1 MNQEFNQEP
10 TAEKLSAMLNPEN
23 LRQTV
28 VASAPPFLPIPC
40 FPEVIGALL
49 EHLMPLEWEDLNER
63 GRNFLK
69 WISVKAEAIDSL
81 LPESSDSPT
90 RGFELLAINR
100 EGNGFVKI
108 SEQSKELEI
117 PSVMLRFST
126 LIATFLTVRLLLK
139 QMKEDGFPAPSLV
152 FTQNVDG
159 DYLNY
164 PRALQNL
171 LQLFPECQQMFHFEV
186 SELLTEDYV
195 TTIRTL
201 AEDLGIRFVL
211 DDTNKMDARVHQK
224 LLDLADWI
232 KIDFQATAS
241 IEERLREGQGEQI
254 LLHLELYAH
263 GAGSPVIVFEGLGDE
278 SQLKSFLQ
286 ERWRNSETALYQ
298 QSRER
303 LPLPPW
309 DRYFGLIQD
318 YHEVEKGLFYQ
329 GLLVSQIE
337 ASEG

>member
-1 MNQEFNQEP
+1 LF
-10 TAEKLSAMLNPEN
+10 
-23 LRQTV
+23 
-28 VASAPPFLPIPC
+28 
-40 FPEVIGALL
+40 
-49 EHLMPLEWEDLNER
+49 
-63 GRNFLK
+63 
-69 WISVKAEAIDSL
+69 
-81 LPESSDSPT
+81 
-90 RGFELLAINR
+90 
-100 EGNGFVKI
+100 
-108 SEQSKELEI
+108 
-117 PSVMLRFST
+117 
-126 LIATFLTVRLLLK
+126 
-139 QMKEDGFPAPSLV
+139 
-152 FTQNVDG
+152 FTQNVDA

-211 DDTNKMDARVHQK
+211 DDTNKMDSRVHQK

-241 IEERLREGQGEQI
+241 IEARLQEGQGEQI

-263 GAGSPVIVFEGLGDE
+263 GAGSPVIVFEGLGDD
-278 SQLKSFLQ
+278 SQLKTFLQ
-286 ERWRNSETALYQ
+286 ERWRNSETSLYQ

-303 LPLPPW
+303 LPVPPW

-318 YHEVEKGLFYQ
+318 YHPEEKGLFYQ
-329 GLLVSQIE
+329 GLLVDQE
-337 ASEG
+337 KAS

>member
-1 MNQEFNQEP
+1 MNQELKQE
-10 TAEKLSAMLNPEN
+10 TSLDGLSAMLHPEN
-23 LRQTV
+23 LKQTV
-28 VASAPPFLPIPC
+28 AISAPPYLPFPC
-40 FPEVIGALL
+40 FPDVIGAVLQY
-49 EHLMPLEWEDLNER
+49 LMPPEWEELNDR
-63 GRNFLK
+63 GKNYLK
-69 WISVKAEAIDSL
+69 WISVKAEAIDTL
-81 LPESSDSPT
+81 FPEPSESPT

-100 EGNGFVKI
+100 EGNGFAKI
-108 SEQSKELEI
+108 IEQSDELKI
-117 PSVMLRFST
+117 PSVLLRFST
-126 LIATFLTVRLLLK
+126 LIATFLTVRLLLRK
-139 QMKEDGFPAPSLV
+139 MNEDGLPVPSLF
-152 FTQNVDG
+152 FTQNVDA

-211 DDTNKMDARVHQK
+211 DDTNKMDSRVHQK

-241 IEERLREGQGEQI
+241 IEARLQEGQGEQI

-263 GAGSPVIVFEGLGDE
+263 GAGSPVIVFEGLGDD
-278 SQLKSFLQ
+278 SQLKTFLQ
-286 ERWRNSETALYQ
+286 ERWRNSETSLYQ

-303 LPLPPW
+303 LPVPPW

-318 YHEVEKGLFYQ
+318 YHPEEKGLFYQ
-329 GLLVSQIE
+329 GLLVDQE
-337 ASEG
+337 KAS